1 MIVIIMTCGFYS
13 NRILSASN
21 KETQLNWKKKKKL
34 EGEKC
39 ISHVIRSLGSGHNQD
54 KLSINSVTSLKIQ
67 IPMLAS

>member
-13 NRILSASN
+13 IRILSANN
-21 KETQLNWKKKKKL
+21 KETQLNWKKKKL

-39 ISHVIRSLGSGHNQD
+39 ISHVIRSLASGHNQD
-54 KLSINSVTSLKIQ
+54 ELSIDSVTSLKIQ